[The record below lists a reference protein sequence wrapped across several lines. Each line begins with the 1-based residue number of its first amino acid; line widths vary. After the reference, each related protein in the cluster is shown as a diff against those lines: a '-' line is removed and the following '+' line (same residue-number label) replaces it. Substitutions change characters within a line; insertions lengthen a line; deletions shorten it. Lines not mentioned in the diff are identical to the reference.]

1 MSMNKGEFM
10 VNTPAQDAAVEID
23 SLTLRFG
30 EQILFQ
36 DFSLSVPT
44 GQKVQISGQSG
55 RGKSSLL
62 KSILGFIQPAAGQIR
77 IDGQILDGK
86 SVWAI
91 RKRIGYVAQEPQ
103 FAPGAVKDLLRE
115 PFQYAANHG
124 VQYDQ
129 AMQDQ
134 LFERFYLSKGLLDKQ
149 ATELSGGEK
158 QRVALVG
165 ALLLKRPI
173 YLLDEAASA
182 LDADSKQAVIDYLRE
197 RTEITM
203 VVVSHDTALGGLA
216 DKAVSLPNGVQGG
229 RQ

>member
-10 VNTPAQDAAVEID
+10 VNTPAAVEID

>member
-10 VNTPAQDAAVEID
+10 VNTPTAVEID

-197 RTEITM
+197 RTDITM